1 MEHLSRQRLES
12 GLGKIRESPAD
23 RGRVILVVRRPAV
36 GVRELA
42 DEAMLDV
49 VTGLAGDN
57 WLTRGSSSRTGG
69 SADPERQVTVMNA
82 RAAELVAGGT
92 DRMPLA
98 GDQIY
103 VDLDLSVGNLPAGS
117 LLAVGQAVLQVSDA
131 PHLGCA
137 KFAGRFGAEAM
148 RFVNSRP
155 GRQLRLRGMNAQVVQ
170 PGLVRPGDVVTRR
183 QIAATQP

>member
-1 MEHLSRQRLES
+1 MEHVSRQRLET

-23 RGRVILVVRRPAV
+23 NGRVILVVRRPAV
-36 GVRELA
+36 GMRELA
-42 DEAMLDV
+42 DEAMLDT

-57 WLTRGSSSRTGG
+57 WLSRGSSRPDG

-82 RAAELVAGGT
+82 RAAELVASGT

-98 GDQIY
+98 GDQLY

-117 LLAVGQAVLQVSDA
+117 LLAVGQAVLEVSAA

-137 KFAGRFGAEAM
+137 KFVERFGAEAM
-148 RFVNSRP
+148 RLVNSRL
-155 GRQLRLRGMNAQVVQ
+155 GRQLRLRGMNARVVQ
-170 PGLVRPGDVVTRR
+170 PGLVRLGDVVTRL
-183 QIAATQP
+183 QIAAPEP

>member
-1 MEHLSRQRLES
+1 MEHLSRERLES
-12 GLGKIRESPAD
+12 GLGKIGESPAD
-23 RGRVILVVRRPAV
+23 NGRLILVVRRPAV

-57 WLTRGSSSRTGG
+57 WLTRGSSRPDG

-92 DRMPLA
+92 DLMPLA

-103 VDLDLSVGNLPAGS
+103 VDLDLSVSNLPAGS
-117 LLAVGQAVLQVSDA
+117 LLAVGRAESSPAVPA
-131 PHLGCA
+131 ICA
-137 KFAGRFGAEAM
+137 VAA
-148 RFVNSRP
+148 SRSA
-155 GRQLRLRGMNAQVVQ
+155 R
-170 PGLVRPGDVVTRR
+170 
-183 QIAATQP
+183 

>member
-23 RGRVILVVRRPAV
+23 NGRVILVVRRPAV

-42 DEAMLDV
+42 DEAMLDA

-57 WLTRGSSSRTGG
+57 WLARGNRHRPDG
-69 SADPERQVTVMNA
+69 SADPEAQVTVMNA
-82 RAAELVAGGT
+82 RIAELVAGGT

-103 VDLDLSVGNLPAGS
+103 VDFDLSVGNLPAGS
-117 LLAVGQAVLQVSDA
+117 LLAVGQAVLAVSET
-131 PHLGCA
+131 PHTGCA
-137 KFAGRFGAEAM
+137 KFVERFGAEAM
-148 RFVNSRP
+148 RFVNSRQ
-155 GRQLRLRGMNAQVVQ
+155 GRQLRLRGMNTRVVQ

-183 QIAATQP
+183 ALQSSN